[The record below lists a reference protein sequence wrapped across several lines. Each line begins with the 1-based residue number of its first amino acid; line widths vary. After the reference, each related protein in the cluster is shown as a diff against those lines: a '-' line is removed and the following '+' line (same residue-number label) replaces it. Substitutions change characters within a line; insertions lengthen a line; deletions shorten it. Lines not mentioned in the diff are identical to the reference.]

1 MSIPIIRSSL
11 RRRGWW
17 PALVV
22 CALAACSSPAPG
34 TLPMNWQPVAA
45 LNAELPPGVQVFAG
59 HNPRL
64 PLTAWYVRVREYNP
78 HLTAHVVVS
87 TDSDRRETASSFARR
102 LGACVVVNGGYFRM
116 DLDPARHVGLLMVD
130 SVMTT
135 PPTSSVRR
143 DGLRY
148 PLARAAL
155 GFTGTGSIDV
165 AWTLSREN
173 MLLELPR
180 PPAHR
185 PGQPDSLF
193 DPAIASQWAVREAVA
208 GGPVLVSRGAINVTA
223 DQEVFFGTSIP
234 SVHPRTAAGYSVGG
248 DLILLVVDGHQ
259 DGSRGVDLQELA
271 ILMRNLGCIE
281 ALNLDG
287 GGSSTLV
294 VNGQLV
300 NRPAGGTVEREVKSA
315 LAVFCGVGER

>member
-1 MSIPIIRSSL
+1 M
-11 RRRGWW
+11 
-17 PALVV
+17 

-45 LNAELPPGVQVFAG
+45 LNAGLPPGVQVFAG

-78 HLTAHVVVS
+78 HLTTHVVVS
-87 TDSDRRETASSFARR
+87 GDSDRRETASSF
-102 LGACVVVNGGYFRM
+102 
-116 DLDPARHVGLLMVD
+116 ARHVGLLMVD

-155 GFTGTGSIDV
+155 GFFGTGSIDV

-173 MLLELPR
+173 MLQELPR

-193 DPAIASQWAVREAVA
+193 DPATASHWAVREALA
-208 GGPVLVSRGAINVTA
+208 GGPVLVSRGAVNVTA

-234 SVHPRTAAGYSVGG
+234 RVHPRTAAGYTVGG
-248 DLILLVVDGHQ
+248 DLILLVVDGRQ

-271 ILMRNLGCIE
+271 ILMRNLGCVE

-300 NRPAGGTVEREVKSA
+300 NRPAGGTVEREVMSA